1 MITSFYDCQ
10 FFFNSSAEKW
20 LNLLWS
26 SIIAEQFTK
35 KYLEEMKDNEGLFG
49 VWDFFFAGF
58 SPVTALLHPVYNL
71 VEFQVQACVYTA
83 LLKTVKSCHGMAQSI
98 VNYPFQSK
106 VVLISCCAWKAYA

>member
-49 VWDFFFAGF
+49 VWDFFFCWIQP
-58 SPVTALLHPVYNL
+58 SHSTAAPS
-71 VEFQVQACVYTA
+71 VQP
-83 LLKTVKSCHGMAQSI
+83 G
-98 VNYPFQSK
+98 
-106 VVLISCCAWKAYA
+106 